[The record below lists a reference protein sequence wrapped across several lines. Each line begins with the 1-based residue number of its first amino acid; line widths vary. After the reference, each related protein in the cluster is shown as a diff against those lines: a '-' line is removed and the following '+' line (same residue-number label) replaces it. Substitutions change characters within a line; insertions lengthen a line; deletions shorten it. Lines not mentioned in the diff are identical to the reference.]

1 MKKIISMA
9 LSFLMIS
16 SIVTTSAFAA
26 STNEYDYVGTYSF
39 PLNSVSTQSEA
50 NGNADNPTVTITVY
64 NDRGKN
70 VYRMDT
76 TASTAEEEAVA
87 FEMFDQFVE
96 NGVVNEKVVTVDEY
110 DTEFYG
116 SETGRAGS
124 KGSTGYNA
132 YLFSWGRYLA
142 GNVARG
148 GYDKCWGNQ
157 AARWMQSGTSA
168 DYIKLH
174 QSARINVKNADTAL
188 SISWPPSLD
197 IDINTSSASVATW
210 SSDTEYDTKSLAA
223 QHETVEYNWED
234 LQGGNVTSFIF
245 TDSADIKYGSTIYK
259 PQAVIRFENGF

>member
-9 LSFLMIS
+9 LSLLMIFS
-16 SIVTTSAFAA
+16 VVTTSAFAA
-26 STNEYDYVGTYSF
+26 SANEYDYVGTYSF
-39 PLNSVSTQSEA
+39 PLNSVSTLAEA
-50 NGNADNPTVTITVY
+50 DATADDPTVTVTVY

-76 TASTAEEEAVA
+76 TATTAEEEATA
-87 FEMFDQFVE
+87 FELFDQFVE
-96 NGVVNEKVVTVDEY
+96 TGVVNERVVTVDEFEK
-110 DTEFYG
+110 EFFG
-116 SETGRAGS
+116 SETSHAGS
-124 KGSTGYNA
+124 SGTTGYNA
-132 YLFSWGRYLA
+132 YVYSWGRYLA
-142 GNVARG
+142 GNVRSG

-157 AARWMQSGTSA
+157 TARWMKTGSA

-174 QSARINVKNADTAL
+174 QSARINVVNADTAL
-188 SISWPPSLD
+188 SISWPPSLE

-210 SSDTEYDTKSLAA
+210 SSETEYDAKSLAA

>member
-1 MKKIISMA
+1 MKKMISIA
-9 LSFLMIS
+9 LSLFMIS

-26 STNEYDYVGTYSF
+26 SANEYEYVGTYSF
-39 PLNSVSTQSEA
+39 PLNSVSALTEA
-50 NGNADNPTVTITVY
+50 DINGDNPTVTVTVY

-76 TASTAEEEAVA
+76 TATTAEEEATA
-87 FEMFDQFVE
+87 FELFDQFVE
-96 NGVVNEKVVTVDEY
+96 TGAVNEKVVTVDEY
-110 DTEFYG
+110 DKEFYG

-124 KGSTGYNA
+124 DGTTGYNA
-132 YLFSWGRYLA
+132 YMFSWGRYLA
-142 GNVARG
+142 GNVRKG

-157 AARWMQSGTSA
+157 TARWLKTATDA
-168 DYIKLH
+168 DYIKLY
-174 QSARINVKNADTAL
+174 QSARVNVENADTSL

-197 IDINTSSASVATW
+197 IDINSSSASVATW
-210 SSDTEYDTKSLAA
+210 SSDTEYNAKSLAA